1 MKTGVHGI
9 YGPFKEP
16 DSGFRRNDG
25 LADFLTLH
33 KIINKEVGAISTAE
47 KKIQVSYYPGCALH
61 GTAREYDDSTKTVSR
76 ILGVELRELPD
87 WNCCGASA
95 AHSTDEVLAHQLA
108 GRNLEIAVKEGR
120 DLVIPCAACYSRLKA
135 AEKKG
140 EEEAV
145 TPAIPGKIR
154 VLSILE
160 FLTAP
165 EIAEKIRDSRKKS
178 LEGLRVV
185 CYYGC
190 LYSRP
195 PRVTGAKN
203 YENPEEM
210 DRLMKMIGVESIPWS
225 YKTDCCGGSLVLTRT
240 DIMRRLTQKL
250 FDRALEAGAEA
261 IVVACPLCQ
270 ANLDTRQE
278 EISREAG
285 KTYELPIFYFT
296 ELLGIALGHR
306 DPGKWWKKH
315 FVDPSALLQK
325 KGMY

>member
-1 MKTGVHGI
+1 V
-9 YGPFKEP
+9 
-16 DSGFRRNDG
+16 D
-25 LADFLTLH
+25 LL
-33 KIINKEVGAISTAE
+33 
-47 KKIQVSYYPGCALH
+47 
-61 GTAREYDDSTKTVSR
+61 
-76 ILGVELRELPD
+76 ELPD

-95 AHSTDEVLAHQLA
+95 AHSTDDSLAHQLA
-108 GRNLEIAVKEGR
+108 DRNLRIAVKEGK
-120 DLVIPCAACYSRLKA
+120 DLIIPCAACYSRLKA
-135 AEKKG
+135 AEKK
-140 EEEAV
+140 EEAS
-145 TPAIPGKIR
+145 TPAVPGKIR

-160 FLTAP
+160 FLAGT
-165 EIAEKIRDSRKKS
+165 EMAEKIQTLKKRS

-203 YENPEEM
+203 CENPDEM
-210 DRLMKMIGVESIPWS
+210 DRLMKKIGVESVPWS
-225 YKTDCCGGSLVLTRT
+225 YKTDCCGGALVLTRT
-240 DIMRRLTQKL
+240 DIVRRLTRKL

-285 KTYELPIFYFT
+285 QAYDLPIFYFT
-296 ELLGIALGHR
+296 ELMGVALGYR

-315 FVDPSALLQK
+315 FVDPSGLILK
-325 KGMY
+325 KGLN